1 MVGIFVYFL
10 KSYKSGKSML
20 NILDFIKRNVIW
32 LGSFSEIDRL
42 AVYSPINGLYE
53 SGRYWLK
60 EHSIVSDCVNKITS
74 RRCLIENAQ
83 QPEVM

>member
-1 MVGIFVYFL
+1 MGIFVYFL
-10 KSYKSGKSML
+10 KSHKSGKSML
-20 NILDFIKRNVIW
+20 NILDFIERNEIW
-32 LGSFSEIDRL
+32 LGSFNGIVRL
-42 AVYSPINGLYE
+42 AVYGPINGLYE
-53 SGRYWLK
+53 RYWLK